1 MARPWSDG
9 REGWCPVRREV
20 HEQLIGIPSSGKSV
34 FLFVFCFFVAVVFY
48 FCCCCCLFSWF
59 QTSPVKSKNLVIVLR
74 GQLPPL
80 HHSGV
85 RGGER
90 NPIHTEGP
98 QGREGPPSEGM
109 GNLQLTSQHTK
120 HPPPTESASSLEFSP
135 LTFLLRDHSLGL
147 QLLVMRMVIY

>member
-1 MARPWSDG
+1 M
-9 REGWCPVRREV
+9 
-20 HEQLIGIPSSGKSV
+20 
-34 FLFVFCFFVAVVFY
+34 
-48 FCCCCCLFSWF
+48 
-59 QTSPVKSKNLVIVLR
+59 KSKNLVIVLR

-120 HPPPTESASSLEFSP
+120 RPPPTESASSLEFSP

-147 QLLVMRMVIY
+147 QLLVMRMIIY

>member
-1 MARPWSDG
+1 M
-9 REGWCPVRREV
+9 
-20 HEQLIGIPSSGKSV
+20 
-34 FLFVFCFFVAVVFY
+34 
-48 FCCCCCLFSWF
+48 
-59 QTSPVKSKNLVIVLR
+59 KSKNLVIVLR

-98 QGREGPPSEGM
+98 QGRGPEGM

-120 HPPPTESASSLEFSP
+120 RPPPTESASSLEFSP